1 MKIQSLKKPLYIKA
15 FLVFLGAVCAAALVY
30 VTDNGRSLEK
40 NKYGQEIIK
49 RKGYGGGEERQ
60 ILTAQV
66 GDTEQEIEI
75 TVGEKQYGYE
85 QLQEIFHQAGEELE
99 TLILG
104 KNESLDE
111 VRSDLNLITKIPDT
125 GLEVRW
131 ELDNYEVMDV
141 RGVLNEKN
149 LKEEGTL
156 VGLKAWISYGEK
168 QELYEFYAR
177 VFPPRQG
184 REELINVR
192 IQDLLRQSEEQ
203 TKEEDYL
210 ILPQEVG
217 GEKIKWS
224 YPEDYRALEI
234 FLLGCAGAVLLYLS
248 DGQKQKK
255 QEKERKE
262 QMTRD
267 YPQILDR
274 LTLYMGAGMPIRTAW
289 FKIAGDYREKSV
301 RNGIR
306 AAYEEMVHT
315 MYEIKRGRSER
326 ESYENFGIRCG
337 LACYRKFASVLSQN
351 LKKGSK
357 GLAKL
362 LEAEARE
369 AFEDRKS
376 IAKKA
381 GEEAGTKLLVP
392 MFLMLAVVMA
402 IMVIPAFLSIR
413 I

>member
-1 MKIQSLKKPLYIKA
+1 
-15 FLVFLGAVCAAALVY
+15 
-30 VTDNGRSLEK
+30 
-40 NKYGQEIIK
+40 
-49 RKGYGGGEERQ
+49 
-60 ILTAQV
+60 
-66 GDTEQEIEI
+66 
-75 TVGEKQYGYE
+75 
-85 QLQEIFHQAGEELE
+85 
-99 TLILG
+99 
-104 KNESLDE
+104 
-111 VRSDLNLITKIPDT
+111 
-125 GLEVRW
+125 
-131 ELDNYEVMDV
+131 
-141 RGVLNEKN
+141 
-149 LKEEGTL
+149 
-156 VGLKAWISYGEK
+156 
-168 QELYEFYAR
+168 
-177 VFPPRQG
+177 
-184 REELINVR
+184 
-192 IQDLLRQSEEQ
+192 
-203 TKEEDYL
+203 
-210 ILPQEVG
+210 
-217 GEKIKWS
+217 
-224 YPEDYRALEI
+224 
-234 FLLGCAGAVLLYLS
+234 
-248 DGQKQKK
+248 
-255 QEKERKE
+255 
-262 QMTRD
+262 
-267 YPQILDR
+267 
-274 LTLYMGAGMPIRTAW
+274 MPIRTAW

-337 LACYRKFASVLSQN
+337 LTCYRKFASVLSQN